1 MRNLESYLESFA
13 RLRSDHSR
21 SRWPATTYYRAPHKP
36 LLLLAVMDLIAER
49 STSANLIEVTPDL
62 GELFTL
68 YWSRVM
74 PPDQRGNLALP
85 FFHLKSDGFWHL
97 LSKPGKKAIIEGSD
111 QIKSVHRLR
120 ELIIGAKLDEG
131 LYRLMHN
138 DKSREQ
144 LRALLVE
151 KYFSPEL
158 HPGLIEQGIIN
169 LEAYSYSQNLLEQA
183 RSQKDSETLSL
194 RQPIRP
200 AARDQGFRRAVVTAY
215 DHRCAVCGVRML
227 TANGHTA
234 VDAAHIK
241 PWSVSFNDNP
251 RNGMAL
257 CKLCHWTF
265 DEGMISVSTKY
276 IVITSLQLSV
286 NHNIP
291 GHVVTFASRKI
302 IGPQEEKL
310 WPDLDSLSWHRQY
323 IFHGR

>member
-1 MRNLESYLESFA
+1 MTTAYLEHFT
-13 RLRSDHSR
+13 RLRTDSSR
-21 SRWPATTYYRAPHKP
+21 SRWPATTYHRAPHKP
-36 LLLLAVMDLIAER
+36 LLLLAVMDLIAEGTV
-49 STSANLIEVTPDL
+49 SSNLIEITPDL

-68 YWSRVM
+68 YWARVM

-97 LSKPGKKAIIEGSD
+97 IPQPGKKAIVEGSD

-120 ELIIGAKLDEG
+120 ELVIGARLDEG
-131 LYRLMHN
+131 LYQLLRN
-138 DKSREQ
+138 KSSREQ
-144 LRALLVE
+144 LRALLIE

-158 HPGLIEQGIIN
+158 HSGLMEQGIIN

-183 RSQKDSETLSL
+183 RKQKDSETLSIGQAVRL
-194 RQPIRP
+194 

-215 DHRCAVCGVRML
+215 DHRCAICGVRML
-227 TANGHTA
+227 TADGHTV

-257 CKLCHWTF
+257 CKLCHWSF
-265 DEGMISVSTKY
+265 DEGMISVSAKY
-276 IVITSLQLSV
+276 IVVTSPQLSI

-291 GHVVTFASRKI
+291 GHIITFASRKI
-302 IGPQEEKL
+302 IGPKEEKL
-310 WPDLDSLSWHRQY
+310 WPDLDALSWHRQY
-323 IFHGR
+323 VFRKR